1 MFASALITLREG
13 LEAALIVG
21 VVLAYLGKIGRPDRR
36 GAVWGGVAAALAAS
50 IVLAVALQALGAQFE
65 GRAEQIFEGT
75 TMFLAVLVLTYM
87 IFWMRGQGHR
97 LRGRLEGEVGA
108 AVSGGQGWALAGLA
122 FFAVFREGV
131 ETALFLSAAGMAA
144 EGARILWGGLLGLA
158 AAVILGWLIF
168 NTTANIPL
176 RRFFDVTSLLLLLFA
191 AGLLAHGVHEFQE
204 AGLLPT
210 WLAPVWDINP
220 VLPESSLVGSF
231 MKALFGYN
239 GDPSLLEVTSY
250 LAYWVAVLLGVRWW
264 VRRLVPR
271 AAGSN

>member
-158 AAVILGWLIF
+158 VAVILGWLIF

-204 AGLLPT
+204 AGLLPS
-210 WLAPVWDINP
+210 WVAPVWDINP

-271 AAGSN
+271 AASSS

>member
-220 VLPESSLVGSF
+220 ILPESSLVGSF

-239 GDPSLLEVTSY
+239 GNPSLLEVTSY
-250 LAYWVAVLLGVRWW
+250 LVYWVAVLLGVRWW
-264 VRRLVPR
+264 VRRLVPSP
-271 AAGSN
+271 AGTD

>member
-50 IVLAVALQALGAQFE
+50 IVLAVALQALGARFE

-75 TMFLAVLVLTYM
+75 TMFLAVVVLTYM

-97 LRGRLEGEVGA
+97 LRGTLEGEVGA

-204 AGLLPT
+204 AGLLPS
-210 WLAPVWDINP
+210 WVAPVWDINP

>member
-36 GAVWGGVAAALAAS
+36 GALWGGVAAALAAS
-50 IVLAVALQALGAQFE
+50 IVLAVALQALGARFE
-65 GRAEQIFEGT
+65 GQAEQIFEGT

-220 VLPESSLVGSF
+220 VLPESSVVGSF

-250 LAYWVAVLLGVRWW
+250 VAYWVAVLLGVRWW